1 MNATRRKSPAR
12 KRAGK
17 APPQTS
23 TRASIRVG
31 GTKIGEKKPSSHYA
45 RYLKLVSKFPG
56 VEESISYG
64 TPSVKVKG
72 KILSRLR
79 TEAEGAL
86 ALHCDF
92 VDREM
97 LLQAAPEV
105 FFVTDH
111 YRNYPMILIR
121 LDKVR
126 ADALPDL
133 IERAWRMRAPA
144 KLVAQYDKDHDK
156 DSA

>member
-1 MNATRRKSPAR
+1 MNATRRKSPVR

-17 APPQTS
+17 APVKAATQRS
-23 TRASIRVG
+23 SG
-31 GTKIGEKKPSSHYA
+31 NKPSSYYA
-45 RYLKLVSKFPG
+45 RYLKLVHKFPG
-56 VEESISYG
+56 MEESISYG

-86 ALHCDF
+86 ALYCDF
-92 VDREM
+92 IDREM
-97 LLQAAPEV
+97 LLQAAPDV
-105 FFVTDH
+105 FFITDH
-111 YRNYPMILIR
+111 YRNWPMVLIR

-144 KLVAQYDKDHDK
+144 RLIAQYDKDRPQDP
-156 DSA
+156 

>member
-17 APPQTS
+17 APVKTATQRS
-23 TRASIRVG
+23 SG
-31 GTKIGEKKPSSHYA
+31 NKPSAHYA
-45 RYLKLVSKFPG
+45 RYLKLVHKFPG
-56 VEESISYG
+56 MEESISYG
-64 TPSVKVKG
+64 TASIKVKG

-86 ALHCDF
+86 ALYCDF
-92 VDREM
+92 IDREM
-97 LLQAAPEV
+97 LLQAAPDV
-105 FFVTDH
+105 FFITDH
-111 YRNYPMILIR
+111 YRNWPMVLIR

-144 KLVAQYDKDHDK
+144 RLIAQYDKDRPQDP
-156 DSA
+156 